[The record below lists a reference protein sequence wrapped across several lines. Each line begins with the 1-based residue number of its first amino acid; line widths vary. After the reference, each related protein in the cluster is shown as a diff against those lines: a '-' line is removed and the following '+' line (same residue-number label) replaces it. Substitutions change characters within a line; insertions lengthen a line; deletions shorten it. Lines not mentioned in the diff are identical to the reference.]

1 MNTQPDK
8 AEFNDWVTGFFNND
22 AMVLG
27 IVYML
32 YEAVKNKDTSG
43 IGILI
48 ETAGETSRI
57 GATDEMKKLAIEEV
71 NNGFT
76 NIRRAKPKKINVD
89 PISSEQIAELALFL
103 SQKGLQFKH
112 KGDTL

>member
-1 MNTQPDK
+1 MNAQPDE
-8 AEFNDWVTGFFNND
+8 AEFNDWITGFFDND
-22 AMVLG
+22 PMVLG

-48 ETAGETSRI
+48 ETDGETSRI
-57 GATDEMKKLAIEEV
+57 GATDEMKKLAIEEI
-71 NNGFT
+71 NSGFK
-76 NIRRAKPKKINVD
+76 NIRKTKPKKINVD

-103 SQKGLQFKH
+103 SEKGLQFKH
-112 KGDTL
+112 KSDTV